1 MSSSLKANDKV
12 RRALVE
18 RAAERLNHVYQDPAS
33 EDSAPRPAASIEA
46 FAPKPSADLQ
56 PVPLQEEVP
65 PQKSVYIDLE
75 RLRKLG
81 FWVPNGSRRLINEE
95 LRVIKL
101 NALQLVSRLEK
112 EGSEKANVIMVTSGG
127 ADEGKTFTAINLAL
141 SIAAEKDYDA
151 LLVDTDPDRSGV
163 LEVLGLTADSGLV
176 DVLED
181 PQRDIESVVLH
192 TNVEGLSVLPAGRH
206 HPLGPELLASNRMR
220 AMLSDLA
227 VRNRKQIIIL
237 DSFPVLVASEPS
249 VLAKYAGQIVF
260 VVGANQATTAAT
272 SEALSTLKICPN
284 VGFVLNKAA
293 KHYAPGLFGL
303 DSNG

>member
-1 MSSSLKANDKV
+1 M
-12 RRALVE
+12 VE
-18 RAAERLNHVYQDPAS
+18 RAAERLNHVYQEPVS

-46 FAPKPSADLQ
+46 FAPRPSAEHQ
-56 PVPLQEEVP
+56 QAPS
-65 PQKSVYIDLE
+65 QKIVSLDLE

-101 NALQLVSRLEK
+101 NALQLVSRLES

-127 ADEGKTFTAINLAL
+127 GGEGKTFTAINLAL

-151 LLVDTDPDRSGV
+151 LLVDTDPGRSGV
-163 LEVLGLTADSGLV
+163 LEMLGLSAGLGLV

-181 PQRDIESVVLH
+181 PQRDIESVILH

-220 AMLSDLA
+220 ALLSDLA

-249 VLAKYAGQIVF
+249 VLAKYTGQIVF

-272 SEALSTLKICPN
+272 SEALAIVKICPN

-303 DSNG
+303 DSDG

>member
-1 MSSSLKANDKV
+1 MSSSLKESNKV

-18 RAAERLNHVYQDPAS
+18 RAAERLNHVFQEPVS
-33 EDSAPRPAASIEA
+33 ENGVPRPAASIET
-46 FAPKPSADLQ
+46 FAPRPAAEHQQESA
-56 PVPLQEEVP
+56 QEEVP
-65 PQKSVYIDLE
+65 PQKSAYVDLE

-101 NALQLVSRLEK
+101 NALQLVSRLER

-151 LLVDTDPDRSGV
+151 LLVDTDPGRAGV
-163 LEVLGLTADSGLV
+163 LEVLGLTADLGLV

-181 PQRDIESVVLH
+181 PKRDIESVILH

-220 AMLSDLA
+220 LLLSDLA
-227 VRNRKQIIIL
+227 VRNRRQIIVL
-237 DSFPVLVASEPS
+237 DSFPVLAASEPS
-249 VLAKYAGQIVF
+249 VLAKYTGQIVF

-272 SEALSTLKICPN
+272 SEALSIVKLCPN
-284 VGFVLNKAA
+284 VGFVLNKAS

-303 DSNG
+303 DLD